1 MVTGVCCLRNSKLDA
16 AARRRLARFVLS
28 HRAGAVM
35 GGRPQVDGAGNW
47 PTVEFEER
55 ARAVARPRGLR
66 AGMAL
71 GEVVAQLGPADIVTR
86 GPAGREIWMWD
97 GVSSALLDPD
107 AAGPGLLAGA
117 GIVRTNGRDDEALT
131 VVVRFDE
138 LQQVSSVSLLA
149 SRG

>member
-1 MVTGVCCLRNSKLDA
+1 MVTGVCWLRNSKLDA
-16 AARRRLARFVLS
+16 VARRQLARFVLS
-28 HRAGAVM
+28 HQEGALM
-35 GGRPQVDGAGNW
+35 SGRPQVDGAGNW
-47 PTVEFEER
+47 PTVEFEQR
-55 ARAVARPRGLR
+55 AGVVARPRGLR

-71 GEVVAQLGPADIVTR
+71 GEVVALLGPADIVTR

-97 GVSSALLDPD
+97 GVSSARLDPD

-117 GIVRTNGRDDEALT
+117 GILRKNGRADEALT

-138 LQQVSSVSLLA
+138 LHQVSSVSLLA